1 MDAHEALRQ
10 ADLGSEEVRQRV
22 GARPAVGT
30 DAVRQRTAA
39 LLEAPAG
46 MDDPSAAAE
55 PGDVRR
61 CGALIVRLG
70 AAATMTGV
78 AAWMGWTLE
87 RTTTAVAELD
97 RRLEGCGLQVSADA
111 HGHLRIRERARLRA
125 RPQRLA
131 SELVVRLDDPAHR
144 HALAHLVRGDH
155 CAQGEDW
162 LQPLLDLGAAVTGT
176 SLEVQPSQPLA
187 AAFAGVR
194 RRVVARPLLV
204 VIQSA
209 DVADEESGGTRALA
223 ADANVP
229 LPP

>member
-1 MDAHEALRQ
+1 MDAHEAFRR
-10 ADLGSEEVRQRV
+10 ADLGSEEVRRRA

-46 MDDPSAAAE
+46 VDDPSADAE

-70 AAATMTGV
+70 AAATMTTV

-97 RRLEGCGLQVSADA
+97 RRLEDCGLQVSTDAD
-111 HGHLRIRERARLRA
+111 GHLRIRERARLRA

-155 CAQGEDW
+155 CPQGEDW
-162 LQPLLDLGAAVTGT
+162 LQPLLDLGAALTGT
-176 SLEVQPSQPLA
+176 SFEARPSQPLV
-187 AAFAGVR
+187 AAFAGAR
-194 RRVVARPLLV
+194 RSVVAGPLLV
-204 VIQSA
+204 VIHST
-209 DVADEESGGTRALA
+209 DVAEEESGEPERSQRR
-223 ADANVP
+223 
-229 LPP
+229 